1 MIYFSILTPRILSVM
16 AGLIVCV
23 AHSQAAFAEDKV
35 SSDVTATKAQPEDT
49 VLRFEIRKYT
59 LDGATLLSKQDIA
72 KALAPYTGK
81 NKDFSDVERALESIE
96 ALYARQGFSAVHIT
110 LPEQEL
116 EQGDVHFR
124 VIESRFGKVV
134 VKHNKFIKYVSEKN
148 ALNALPSVREGAI
161 PVPSEIAR
169 ELMLAN
175 ENPARQLN
183 VVLKAGE
190 KDEEVD
196 ANVIVTDAKPGAW
209 GVTLDNTGTNETGL
223 ARLGLSY
230 RYANMFDKDQVASFQ
245 TQVSPQYMG
254 RVRVFSGDY
263 KIPFYSTGDSAEISA
278 AYSNVNSLV
287 GGLSN
292 FQGGGEI
299 FSYRYN
305 HPLDK
310 IDTFDPKL
318 SYGIDYREFKPIEQ
332 TTPPATVL
340 YNDIVVTPVSLT
352 FTAQGKLAE
361 ADVGLNAS
369 AAANLPW
376 MGKGRS
382 ADFAQYDQ
390 VSMTKPESNYR
401 VVRYGGNYLLPLG
414 ADWQFHANFNGQWST
429 DVLVQGEQIRL
440 GGMDAVRGF
449 AEASEGGDRGNRGTL
464 EFYTPASQKFRLN
477 TRGLI
482 FYDAGQASTNLG
494 ANVAIA
500 SYGVG
505 MRSAYSDAVSL
516 RLDAGR
522 ISKAGTDPTQVAGD
536 WRIQFALSTI
546 F

>member
-1 MIYFSILTPRILSVM
+1 MMNSLKKNWTVGFL
-16 AGLIVCV
+16 AGLALTV
-23 AHSQAAFAEDKV
+23 AMSQLAFAEAQAASKA
-35 SSDVTATKAQPEDT
+35 TAPNAQAEET
-49 VLRFEIRKYT
+49 VLHFEIRKYT
-59 LDGATLLSKQDIA
+59 LDGATLVSTQEITQ
-72 KALAPYTGK
+72 ALAPFMGK
-81 NKDFSDVERALESIE
+81 NKDFSDVERALETVE
-96 ALYARQGFSAVHIT
+96 ALYAKKGYSAVHIT

-124 VIESRFGKVV
+124 VIESRLGKVT
-134 VKHNKFIKYVSEKN
+134 VKNNKLIKYVSDKN
-148 ALNALPSVREGAI
+148 ALNALPAVREGNI
-161 PVPSEIAR
+161 PVPKEIAK
-169 ELMLAN
+169 ELRLAN

-183 VVLKAGE
+183 VVLKAGD
-190 KDEEVD
+190 KDEEVNAEVLVAD
-196 ANVIVTDAKPGAW
+196 NKPGAW
-209 GVTLDNTGTNETGL
+209 GVNFDNTGTDETGL
-223 ARLGLSY
+223 TRLGLSY
-230 RYANMFDKDQVASFQ
+230 RYANLFDKDQVASFQ
-245 TQVSPQYMG
+245 TQISPQYMD

-263 KIPFYSTGDSAEISA
+263 KIPLYSSGDSAQFSA

-299 FSYRYN
+299 FSSRYN

-310 IDTFDPKL
+310 IGTFDPTL
-318 SYGIDYREFKPIEQ
+318 AYGIDYREFKPIEQ
-332 TTPPATVL
+332 TTPPATVM
-340 YNDIVVTPVSLT
+340 YNEIVVTPVSLT
-352 FTAQGKLAE
+352 LSAQGKLAE

-390 VSMTKPESNYR
+390 INLSNPNSNYR
-401 VVRYGGNYLLPLG
+401 IVRYGGNYLLPMH
-414 ADWQFHANFNGQWST
+414 ADWQFHANFNGQWSR

-449 AEASEGGDRGNRGTL
+449 SEASEGGDRGNRGSL
-464 EFYTPASQKFRLN
+464 EFYTPATRKFRLN

-500 SYGVG
+500 SYGAG
-505 MRSAYSDAVSL
+505 IRSAYSDKVTF
-516 RLDAGR
+516 RMDAGR
-522 ISKAGTDPTQVAGD
+522 IAKDGTDPQQVKGD
-536 WRIQFALSTI
+536 WRIHFALSAI